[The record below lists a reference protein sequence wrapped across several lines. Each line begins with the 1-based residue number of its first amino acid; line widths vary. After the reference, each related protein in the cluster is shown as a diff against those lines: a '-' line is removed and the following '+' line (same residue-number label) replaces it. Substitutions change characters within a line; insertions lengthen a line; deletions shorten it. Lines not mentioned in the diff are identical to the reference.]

1 MAYWLFD
8 LLFLVLP
15 SGLLLQ
21 GSRRPT
27 ARTWR
32 AVAVLAV
39 VALLWT
45 APWDEHLVRSRV
57 WSHGPDRVLGT
68 VGSVPV
74 EEYAFVVL
82 LVVLVA
88 AWGER
93 TGHLRVRRG
102 ASSVAATVSRPGA
115 RCRGAAGWVAVGLL
129 GAALLFTG
137 GPWRYLGLLLVWVAP
152 PLALQAAVAGDL
164 LRQHTVDRLAT
175 AGPVALWLCVADRVA
190 LADGVWLINPV
201 SSTGFLLLGL
211 PVEEALFFVLVSLL
225 VTNGLMLA
233 THDEALRRCR
243 GLLRVH
249 GWDTAGRLTRRASST
264 RRASPAGQIAIA
276 ARTASLEAPPPAP
289 VLRTRPD
296 SIT

>member
-8 LLFLVLP
+8 MLFLVVP
-15 SGLLLQ
+15 SGLLLY
-21 GSRRPT
+21 GSHRPT
-27 ARTWR
+27 ARMWR
-32 AVAVLAV
+32 GVALLAV

-45 APWDEHLVRSRV
+45 APWDEHLVRSGV

-93 TGHLRVRRG
+93 TGHLPVRRG
-102 ASSVAATVSRPGA
+102 ASIAATAARPGP
-115 RCRGAAGWVAVGLL
+115 RCRGATGWVAVGLL
-129 GAALLFTG
+129 GAALLVTG
-137 GPWRYLGLLLVWVAP
+137 GPWRYLALLLVWVAP

-190 LADGVWLINPV
+190 LADGVWLINPA
-201 SSTGFLLLGL
+201 SSTGLLLLGL

-243 GLLRVH
+243 GLLGVH
-249 GWDTAGRLTRRASST
+249 GWDTAGRLTRRAST

>member
-8 LLFLVLP
+8 LLFLVVP
-15 SGLLLQ
+15 SGLLL
-21 GSRRPT
+21 GAHRPT
-27 ARTWR
+27 ARMWR
-32 AVAVLAV
+32 AVALLAV

-45 APWDEHLVRSRV
+45 APWDEHLVRSGV

-88 AWGER
+88 AWGVR
-93 TGHLRVRRG
+93 TGHLPVRRG
-102 ASSVAATVSRPGA
+102 GSSVAATVSRPGA
-115 RCRGAAGWVAVGLL
+115 RWRGAVGWVAVGLL
-129 GAALLFTG
+129 GAALLVTG
-137 GPWRYLGLLLVWVAP
+137 GPWRYLALLLVWVAP

-243 GLLRVH
+243 GLFRVH
-249 GWDTAGRLTRRASST
+249 GWDTAGRLTRRAST

-276 ARTASLEAPPPAP
+276 ARTASLETPPPLP